1 MTQTPTSPPHTDAE
15 NAAPPLVP
23 AHHSS
28 GVEII
33 KRLGP
38 TSFLAA
44 GALFLPPLGSIA
56 LFATMGTT
64 GPWLKSHGEF
74 GIAMYILAF
83 ALLGGFALLP
93 TYAQSA
99 LGGFAFGISIG
110 IPAALMGFVGG
121 AMIGYEI
128 ARRASGDRVM
138 KLLNEKP
145 KWRAVRDALAGPLD
159 EKGAA
164 KGHSFLKTTGLV
176 ALLRLPPNSP
186 FALTNLVMAS
196 VQVPRLPYLLG
207 TLLGMAPRTA
217 AAVIIGAGVKD
228 FTSKTVKGAI
238 PLWMYIAGI
247 VLMFIA
253 LGVVGAIANR
263 VLKRFTSPIPTN

>member
-1 MTQTPTSPPHTDAE
+1 MQTPATPPTPGDA
-15 NAAPPLVP
+15 VP
-23 AHHSS
+23 APSSAAARNAS

-64 GPWLKSHGEF
+64 GPWLKSHGEL

-83 ALLGGFALLP
+83 AILGGFALLP

-99 LGGFAFGISIG
+99 LGGFAFGIGVG

-145 KWRAVRDALAGPLD
+145 QWRAVRDALAGPLD
-159 EKGAA
+159 EQGAA

-196 VQVPRLPYLLG
+196 VQVPRLPYLIG
-207 TLLGMAPRTA
+207 TLVGMAPRTA
-217 AAVIIGAGVKD
+217 AAVVIGAGVKE
-228 FTSKTVKGAI
+228 FTSDSVKGAI
-238 PLWMYIAGI
+238 PMWMYIAGI
-247 VLMFIA
+247 VLMIVA
-253 LGVVGAIANR
+253 LGVVGAISNR
-263 VLKRFTSPIPTN
+263 VLKRFTTKIA

>member
-1 MTQTPTSPPHTDAE
+1 MTKGTSTPQTDDTVATPPANQH
-15 NAAPPLVP
+15 NP
-23 AHHSS
+23 S
-28 GVEII
+28 GIEIV

-64 GPWLKSHGEF
+64 GPWLKSHGEV

-99 LGGFAFGISIG
+99 LGGFAFGIAVG

-121 AMIGYEI
+121 AMVGYEI

-145 KWRAVRDALAGPLD
+145 QWRAVRDALAGPLD

-196 VQVPRLPYLLG
+196 VQVPRLPYLIG

-217 AAVIIGAGVKD
+217 AAVVIGAGVKD
-228 FTSKTVKGAI
+228 FTSDTVKGAV
-238 PLWMYIAGI
+238 PTWMLVLGI
-247 VLMFIA
+247 VLMIVA
-253 LGVVGAIANR
+253 LGVVGAISNR
-263 VLKRFTSPIPTN
+263 VLRRFTAATT